1 MVIEAILSEFG
12 DEVKKISPQLED
24 QLKDTF
30 GFSVIEQTV
39 AKIVNRLAARILER
53 IITGFLNDP
62 TVLNVMKQIGGRM
75 AMRYKEPRPITIYLY
90 NGQKI
95 EVYSPYFIKVRSKK
109 RRKKRGPNG
118 TGKHVG
124 LSLAG
129 FVGHGSG
136 NFVSEIVKLALLCPS
151 LEVAREVLSE
161 RGIEIDVKT
170 IRKYCRELGML
181 GLEYRGAISV
191 DGREELE
198 GHTLVI
204 GIDGGRLRERKK
216 KRGKRKEGLK
226 RQGYTTEWREPKLFT
241 MYVLNGEGRV
251 VKGFHPVHDATMG
264 DADCVFDILQKYLDA
279 LDLGKVERMV
289 FCGDGATWIWRRVEA
304 LIEKLGVEEAKTYQ
318 VIDYT
323 HAKQN
328 LRKIA
333 ELIPE
338 RGGKRDRAYRKWKKL
353 LWEGDTEA
361 IHQSICRN
369 LQGKKKGRGLKKWNE
384 YFHANQKRMQY
395 AYFKENNIPCGS
407 GSVESA
413 IRRVI
418 NLRLKSAGIFWKR
431 DMAEYFLFLRS
442 QLLSKRW
449 GIFITNVTCRLG
461 KFRKDLSDSEEHID
475 TGSLPDDE
483 AA

>member
-1 MVIEAILSEFG
+1 MVIESILGEFG
-12 DEVKKISPQLED
+12 DEIKKISPKLED

-39 AKIVNRLAARILER
+39 AKILNQFAARILEK
-53 IITGFLNDP
+53 IVTDFLNDL
-62 TVLNVMKQIGGRM
+62 TVLSVLKQIGGRI
-75 AMRYKEPRPITIYLY
+75 AMRYKEHRAVTIYLY
-90 NGQKI
+90 NGQSI
-95 EVYSPYFIKVRSKK
+95 EVYSPYFVKVQSK
-109 RRKKRGPNG
+109 RRKKKRGPNG
-118 TGKHVG
+118 TGRHVG
-124 LSLAG
+124 LDVIG

-136 NFVSEIVKLALLCPS
+136 NFVSEVVKLALLCPS

-161 RGIEIDVKT
+161 RGIRIDVKT
-170 IRKYCRELGML
+170 IRKYCRDLGML
-181 GLEYRGAISV
+181 GLEHRGEISV

-216 KRGKRKEGLK
+216 KRGKRKEGQK

-241 MYVLNGEGRV
+241 MYVLNSERKV
-251 VKGFHPVHDATMG
+251 VKEFRPIHDATMG
-264 DADCVFDILQKYLDA
+264 DADGVFDILQKYIDA
-279 LDLGKVERMV
+279 LDIGKVERMV

-304 LIEKLGVEEAKTYQ
+304 LIEKLGVEKARTYQ

-333 ELIPE
+333 ELIPDRDE
-338 RGGKRDRAYRKWKKL
+338 KRERAYRKWKKL
-353 LWEGDTEA
+353 LWEGDIEA
-361 IHQSICRN
+361 IHESICKN
-369 LQGKKKGRGLKKWNE
+369 LQGKKKGRGMKKWNE

-395 AYFKENNIPCGS
+395 AHFKENNIPCGS

-449 GIFITNVTCRLG
+449 RIFITNVTCRLE
-461 KFRKDLSDSEEHID
+461 KLSRDPPNP
-475 TGSLPDDE
+475 GSLPDDQ